1 MALRTLGAATRALA
15 SRPPCGAQAP
25 ATVGAARSIHRTAS
39 SYDEVHQ
46 LGQHRDTPDNNETTY
61 FDFTDE
67 NYARVEK
74 IMAKYP
80 ANYRQASI
88 IPLLDLAQRQ

>member
-1 MALRTLGAATRALA
+1 HTT
-15 SRPPCGAQAP
+15 Q
-25 ATVGAARSIHRTAS
+25 
-39 SYDEVHQ
+39 
-46 LGQHRDTPDNNETTY
+46 QHKDTPDNNETTF

-88 IPLLDLAQRQ
+88 IPLLDLAQRQARGRDTGLQWMSW